1 MGTIELNKFI
11 PKAIMLSNIIKVE
24 NILHTH
30 PLDIA
35 NGTYTLFES
44 NNKFVHYFDT
54 DIDLENLTCS
64 NDVQFCQFVFKD
76 IKGIVPDYS
85 ISSHITFILDSIMDN
100 ISENPSVSLLGV
112 QALALISSMVGMSRT
127 NTVVY
132 NKDIMYND
140 SIGVKPYV
148 L

>member
-1 MGTIELNKFI
+1 MGTVVLNKFI
-11 PKAIMLSNIIKVE
+11 PKVIMLSNNIITD
-24 NILHTH
+24 NITHTH

-44 NNKFVHYFDT
+44 NNKFVHHFDT

-64 NDVQFCQFVFKD
+64 NDVQFCQFVFND

-85 ISSHITFILDSIMDN
+85 VSSHITFILDSIMDN
-100 ISENPSVSLLGV
+100 MSENPSVSLLGI
-112 QALALISSMVGMSRT
+112 QALSLISSMVGMSRT

-140 SIGVKPYV
+140 NIGVKPYA